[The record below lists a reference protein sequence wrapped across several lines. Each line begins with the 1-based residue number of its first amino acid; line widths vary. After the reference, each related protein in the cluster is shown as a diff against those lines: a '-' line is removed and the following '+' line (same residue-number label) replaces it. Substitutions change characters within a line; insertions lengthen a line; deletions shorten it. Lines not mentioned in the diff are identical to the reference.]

1 MKIYYLGNGFDLFH
15 KLPTR
20 YFDFKIYFK
29 NNFSGFYN
37 KFIKMYGLGEM
48 MFDHDGSYYKD
59 SEDDEIIELWKD
71 FENMLGRIDVD
82 FIYNKFDKIQQ
93 AKDLTQCEFEG
104 ILDYDQGWY
113 EDIYIENMDLYDLYE
128 PLQKA
133 FISWIDFVEKTTFPS
148 LPERQI
154 SPFYPILNKNSKF
167 VVFNYT
173 HTLQK
178 LYHIEDNNIFY
189 PHGEAGNKNNYP
201 KFGHGD
207 ILPFKENKIIEM
219 YDEDTTYV
227 IDWITNYLFKTEK
240 DVQQYLFETTQFL
253 KDNVMVFDNDKTI
266 INILGC
272 SFNKIDVPYFVR
284 VNEDFPKAK
293 WNISFY
299 DNDDKKRI
307 KNFLKKYGIRN
318 YNLYRL

>member
-1 MKIYYLGNGFDLFH
+1 M
-15 KLPTR
+15 
-20 YFDFKIYFK
+20 
-29 NNFSGFYN
+29 
-37 KFIKMYGLGEM
+37 
-48 MFDHDGSYYKD
+48 
-59 SEDDEIIELWKD
+59 
-71 FENMLGRIDVD
+71 
-82 FIYNKFDKIQQ
+82 
-93 AKDLTQCEFEG
+93 
-104 ILDYDQGWY
+104 
-113 EDIYIENMDLYDLYE
+113 
-128 PLQKA
+128 
-133 FISWIDFVEKTTFPS
+133 
-148 LPERQI
+148 
-154 SPFYPILNKNSKF
+154 
-167 VVFNYT
+167 
-173 HTLQK
+173 QK

-307 KNFLKKYGIRN
+307 KNFLKIWYKE
-318 YNLYRL
+318 L

>member
-48 MFDHDGSYYKD
+48 MFDHDGSYYED

-201 KFGHGD
+201 K
-207 ILPFKENKIIEM
+207 LYM
-219 YDEDTTYV
+219 
-227 IDWITNYLFKTEK
+227 
-240 DVQQYLFETTQFL
+240 
-253 KDNVMVFDNDKTI
+253 
-266 INILGC
+266 
-272 SFNKIDVPYFVR
+272 SF
-284 VNEDFPKAK
+284 
-293 WNISFY
+293 
-299 DNDDKKRI
+299 
-307 KNFLKKYGIRN
+307 
-318 YNLYRL
+318 

>member
-48 MFDHDGSYYKD
+48 MFDHDGSYYED

-128 PLQKA
+128 P
-133 FISWIDFVEKTTFPS
+133 
-148 LPERQI
+148 
-154 SPFYPILNKNSKF
+154 
-167 VVFNYT
+167 
-173 HTLQK
+173 LQK